1 MNCEKCG
8 NPLVEENG
16 IMVCKNCSANTNNT
30 DEVVV
35 SETPVVEVAQ
45 TPVVEVPS
53 ETNIEQAVST
63 ESTPEV
69 VVSDVNNEASAEV
82 TPVVDIPEVSVPMD
96 NANVAVAS
104 EPVAEVNL
112 EVEAPSVAPAADNA
126 VVDSTV
132 TTDVTAITNEVSASI
147 DNANVDVTPQTEVPL
162 VENGVSTADLPP
174 EKKGGKKGLIIG
186 IVIALVLI
194 AAVVGVGFFF
204 YGKATDSKAIVNGVI
219 TKVLTSYKNTTSE
232 VTKPSKVSFD
242 YFAKV
247 VTDEKDSVIAKIIS
261 NLAVSGDTSI
271 DINNKVANVNLNF
284 KYADAPMLNASMY
297 FQDNKAYLG
306 LNELFDKY
314 MDLGITEDEINEMF
328 EVDKKADGSVYK
340 VIDTALKTIN
350 NSIKEE
356 EYTQEVVDYTLNG
369 DNTKAVKHVLK
380 INKERYV
387 KLMLDVLNAF
397 NNEEGIKA
405 LDELDVYGVHAYDDL
420 DYGVLPD
427 ETAVATTED
436 KLKEEI
442 DFYTNYDYEKENHNT
457 IDVEFYTG
465 LISGDFLKLSFKST
479 VSEYD
484 SWEEKRFNE
493 VTTMNFSKTT
503 DSTWTY
509 DLKIEDEEY
518 EEVTE
523 YSGNFKFDEV
533 SKTFVFDVRFDLESS
548 STNTTTADETEDTAL
563 ITISGGQNK
572 LDFKVYIESDG
583 ESFEITLGF
592 KVEDLEK
599 LDKKDVKDT
608 VLMAELSEADQLK
621 IEQGLEGNVA
631 FKAFS
636 EDVTLF
642 VSELLGGL
650 TGGLDDLTITN

>member
-53 ETNIEQAVST
+53 ETNIEQTVST

-82 TPVVDIPEVSVPMD
+82 TPAVDIPEVSVPMD
-96 NANVAVAS
+96 NANVAVVS

-162 VENGVSTADLPP
+162 VDNGVSTADLPP

-186 IVIALVLI
+186 IVVALVLI

-242 YFAKV
+242 YSAKV
-247 VTDEKDSVIAKIIS
+247 VTDEKDSVIGKIIS

-271 DINNKVANVNLNF
+271 DINNKVANINFNF

-297 FQDNKAYLG
+297 VQDNKAYLG

-314 MDLGITEDEINEMF
+314 MDLGVTEDEINEMF

-436 KLKEEI
+436 KLKEQI

-484 SWEEKRFNE
+484 SWEEKRFSE
-493 VTTMNFSKTT
+493 VTTMNISKTT

-523 YSGNFKFDEV
+523 YSGNLKFDEV

-548 STNTTTADETEDTAL
+548 STNTTTTDEKEDTAL

-599 LDKKDVKDT
+599 LDKKDVKDA

-636 EDVTLF
+636 DDITLF
-642 VSELLGGL
+642 ISQLFGGL